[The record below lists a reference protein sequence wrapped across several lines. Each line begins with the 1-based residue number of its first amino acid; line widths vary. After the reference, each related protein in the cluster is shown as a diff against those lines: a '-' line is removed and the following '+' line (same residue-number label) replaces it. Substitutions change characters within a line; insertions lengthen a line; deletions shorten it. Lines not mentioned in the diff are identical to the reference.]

1 MWAAPT
7 RSYARPVPRYLVER
21 TFSPELR
28 LPQAGERAG
37 QVELNADE
45 GVTWLHSYVSADD
58 KRSYCVCDAPTTEAI
73 RRAATRN
80 RLPVDRITEI
90 RLLDPFLHA

>member
-1 MWAAPT
+1 MWATPA

-21 TFSPELR
+21 TFSTELR
-28 LPQAGERAG
+28 LPAVEERAG

-58 KRSYCVCDAPTTEAI
+58 TRSYCVCDAPTPEAI

-90 RLLDPFLHA
+90 RLLDPYLHA

>member
-1 MWAAPT
+1 MWAAPP

-28 LPQAGERAG
+28 LPAAGERSG
-37 QVELNADE
+37 HVELNSDE

-58 KRSYCVCDAPTTEAI
+58 KRSYCVCDAPTPEAI
-73 RRAATRN
+73 RRAAARN

-90 RLLDPFLHA
+90 RLLDPYLHA